1 MAEVDPWEMAA
12 ACQRAID
19 AASNDMQRSALRYIR
34 RLWTT
39 LANESVFMSADE
51 LAQETEKIHR
61 LHQHHFVG
69 FSASSG
75 VH

>member
-1 MAEVDPWEMAA
+1 MAELDPWEMAA

-19 AASNDMQRSALRYIR
+19 AASDDTQRSALRHIR
-34 RLWTT
+34 RLWMA

-51 LAQETEKIHR
+51 LALETEKIHR
-61 LHQHHFVG
+61 LHEHHFVG
-69 FSASSG
+69 FAASS